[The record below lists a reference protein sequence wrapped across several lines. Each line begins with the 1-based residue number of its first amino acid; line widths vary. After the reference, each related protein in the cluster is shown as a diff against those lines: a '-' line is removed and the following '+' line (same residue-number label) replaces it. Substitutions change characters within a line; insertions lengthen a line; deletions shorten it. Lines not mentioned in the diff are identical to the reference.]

1 MKDPDL
7 GQFVNLMIRKY
18 NKICRRFQPKIVM
31 SSYESEHKFLFHH
44 ISNESVL
51 DFNSISR
58 ETNENVR
65 IGHEQEFNPLQK
77 K

>member
-1 MKDPDL
+1 
-7 GQFVNLMIRKY
+7 
-18 NKICRRFQPKIVM
+18 M

-77 K
+77 NDIRCRKKAEKCFRA